1 MNVRLC
7 ARRQSKAGGSMT
19 ALCRTGQASL
29 TRHLHDVSGNDVP
42 SFDSLDGLAVHAVN
56 LSHFWFVLLQSLD
69 GVLSI
74 PLLQRITGMSLSLQ
88 TH

>member
-1 MNVRLC
+1 
-7 ARRQSKAGGSMT
+7 MT
-19 ALCRTGQASL
+19 AVCRTGQVSL

-42 SFDSLDGLAVHAVN
+42 SFDSLHGLAVHAVN

-74 PLLQRITGMSLSLQ
+74 PLLQRRRRERITSVYLSLQ
-88 TH
+88 TP

>member
-1 MNVRLC
+1 
-7 ARRQSKAGGSMT
+7 MT

-42 SFDSLDGLAVHAVN
+42 SFDSLDGFAVHAVN
-56 LSHFWFVLLQSLD
+56 LPHFWFVLLQSLD

-74 PLLQRITGMSLSLQ
+74 PLLQTQTGENHWQVFEPANAVKLGFQ
-88 TH
+88 

>member
-1 MNVRLC
+1 
-7 ARRQSKAGGSMT
+7 MT

>member
-1 MNVRLC
+1 
-7 ARRQSKAGGSMT
+7 MT
-19 ALCRTGQASL
+19 ALCRTGEARL

-42 SFDSLDGLAVHAVN
+42 GFDPLHGLAVHAVN
-56 LSHFWFVLLQSLD
+56 LPHFRFVLLQSLD

-74 PLLQRITGMSLSLQ
+74 PLLQRRKRESTIGMCLSLH